1 MPLIVE
7 DLEFSYGPRK
17 ILNRFSLELHERQMV
32 ALMGPSGTGKSTLL
46 GLLVGHL
53 TPAHGTIT
61 YPSSLVRNGVLE
73 RKRIA
78 WIMQSANIFGRR
90 TALENVML
98 PLRLSAVSKSEQVR
112 RATDALELVNLT
124 ERKHDRG
131 AKLSG
136 GEKQRVAV
144 ARAIAVQSS
153 LLIADEPTVALD
165 RANRESLIAAL
176 KQSAHAGAIVLI
188 ATHDPEVAEACDL
201 VVNLQ

>member
-53 TPAHGTIT
+53 RPEHGTIT
-61 YPSSLVRNGVLE
+61 YPASLVRNGVLD
-73 RKRIA
+73 RKRVA

-98 PLRLSAVSKSEQVR
+98 PLRLAAVSKGEQIR

-176 KQSAHAGAIVLI
+176 KQSARAGAIVLV